1 MPVPQKPS
9 TRPANPCFSSGP
21 CAKRP
26 GWTVDVL
33 KDAFLGRS
41 HRHATGKAKLN
52 EVITRSRKIL
62 GIPDDYYVG
71 ILPGSDTGAFEAA
84 MWNLLGERGVDILSW
99 ENFGNEWTKDG
110 VQELKLDNLRT
121 FTAPFGELP
130 DITQIDF
137 NNDVVFTWNGTS
149 SGVMV
154 PDRGSWVPADRGGLT
169 LVDATSC
176 IFGVDLPWD
185 KLDAVSWSWQKVMG
199 GEAAHGMLALSPR
212 AVERLN
218 TFHPDRAIPKVF
230 RLKKNGKINPE
241 PFEGSTLNTPSL
253 LCVEDALD
261 GLRWAEDIGGL
272 PVLMGRVQ
280 SNFEALSRWVERTS
294 WIDFLASDPKVR
306 SCTSVTLKV
315 VDPAFANLSEDDL
328 RKTLRRIPKMCEAEG
343 AGYDFSEHKSA
354 PPGFRIWCGAT
365 VETSDLEALFPWIEW
380 SFHQIR
386 AELAGEAA

>member
-1 MPVPQKPS
+1 
-9 TRPANPCFSSGP
+9 
-21 CAKRP
+21 
-26 GWTVDVL
+26 
-33 KDAFLGRS
+33 
-41 HRHATGKAKLN
+41 
-52 EVITRSRKIL
+52 
-62 GIPDDYYVG
+62 
-71 ILPGSDTGAFEAA
+71 

-130 DITQIDF
+130 DLSQIDF

-154 PDRGSWVPADRGGLT
+154 PDRGAWIPADRTGLT

-241 PFEGSTLNTPSL
+241 PFEGATLNTPSL

-294 WIDFLASDPKVR
+294 WIDFLATDPAVR

-315 VDPAFANLSEDDL
+315 VDPAFDGLSEDDL
-328 RKTLRRIPKMCEAEG
+328 RKTLRRIPQMCEAEG

-386 AELAGEAA
+386 AELAGGQGHRGDEHAVRQFHHHGRTRYCHAAGPGPRHSPGQRLDPRRQVGEIPLHGGRDHGQGTGHHRLRQYRIGRRRPGPGLEDAGHRL